1 MFVLYYLLAKDEE
14 KRMLNIYGES
24 YEKYMSDKGMFLPS
38 GVEKYFSFMN
48 HVLPK
53 TSFRHAVVSVMIV
66 IIVLGSGFILRTIT
80 LHSLPFDSKANITIV
95 SLLPEDIGR
104 NANSVQA
111 ILDGEKGGKIILSA
125 DKDYLAYLMPVDY
138 IMQGMIAN
146 TEEEFHLYKQHNTVA
161 MIVEWVLHPFEHLR
175 ASPSLHMAKM
185 RNVDPAIARRHHCS
199 LKINDP
205 ALDCNTCPY
214 RRVIIDEVQSDS
226 AKHLSRNAL
235 FSFGTVRT
243 PRYAIDLN
251 TETGK
256 IINIIAVEKATAWAN
271 VPTPSL

>member
-1 MFVLYYLLAKDEE
+1 
-14 KRMLNIYGES
+14 
-24 YEKYMSDKGMFLPS
+24 MSDKGMFLPKA
-38 GVEKYFSFMN
+38 VERFFSFMN
-48 HVLPK
+48 HALPK
-53 TSFRHAVVSVMIV
+53 TAFRSVIVSIMIIV
-66 IIVLGSGFILRTIT
+66 IVIGSGFVLRTIT
-80 LHSLPFDSKANITIV
+80 LNSLPFDSKANITIV

-111 ILDGEKGGKIILSA
+111 ILDGEKAGKIILSA